1 MSAFWCNS
9 CNIRTFYKVTTVM
22 PNNKSNEQDIPYQ
35 AEVIVDI
42 INSAISSMQKLGL
55 SQEDALNGILSQ
67 VAVRVDTEAMDH
79 AVKLNKQLHQ
89 IYKSLKV

>member
-1 MSAFWCNS
+1 ML
-9 CNIRTFYKVTTVM
+9 M
-22 PNNKSNEQDIPYQ
+22 PKIKSNEQNIPYQ

-42 INSAISSMQKLGL
+42 INSAVSSMQKLGL

-67 VAVRVDTEAMDH
+67 VAVQVDPKAMKH

-89 IYKSLKV
+89 IYKSLNI